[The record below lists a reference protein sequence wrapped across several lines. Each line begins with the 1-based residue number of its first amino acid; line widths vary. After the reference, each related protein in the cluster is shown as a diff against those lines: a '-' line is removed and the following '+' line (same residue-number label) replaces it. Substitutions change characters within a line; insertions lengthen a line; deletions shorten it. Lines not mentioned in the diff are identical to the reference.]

1 MCSWWRSRWNSS
13 VNWKGLKISAWTDHF
28 WRRTNGEHH
37 QENVLHWQHFKFS
50 AFKKK
55 IPPQDSAFLNCN
67 SLELWLLPL
76 TLLVCYY
83 SSTLF
88 HPRFLLLPASSSHP
102 SHPLFFFP
110 LSSSTLK
117 RSQPAGIMQWSPL
130 DNSARTKLTG
140 SLQSLTNQ
148 IAIFTSYVYMTYT
161 NFSVHYFQA
170 KRESSAQNKL
180 FRTRRFSK
188 TCHFV

>member
-13 VNWKGLKISAWTDHF
+13 VNWKGLKKSAWTDHF

-102 SHPLFFFP
+102 SHPLFFFSP
-110 LSSSTLK
+110 QFLNIEEITTCRYNAVVSTRQLCQNK
-117 RSQPAGIMQWSPL
+117 AYR
-130 DNSARTKLTG
+130 
-140 SLQSLTNQ
+140 
-148 IAIFTSYVYMTYT
+148 FTS
-161 NFSVHYFQA
+161 
-170 KRESSAQNKL
+170 ESDQSN
-180 FRTRRFSK
+180 
-188 TCHFV
+188 CHIH